1 MLNGDDNE
9 NGSKTNRISKKKNNL
24 HVQHTFLYFQV
35 AVFLDDYNAVL
46 YD

>member
-1 MLNGDDNE
+1 MKMAPRLIE
-9 NGSKTNRISKKKNNL
+9 LAKKKNNL